1 MRLIKPS
8 TQNSSNSSWLC
19 GGRLLRDRAAARHR
33 GHPPFHR
40 ALTCMESPF
49 RKASQS
55 LNGSVHNTPGLKTT
69 PVNASPVWPVL
80 GLCSAVSRTF
90 NVFCVQPLLAQPQ
103 QCLCQD
109 VLDKNG
115 QSQPRSAS
123 RYFSSLQRSMRRS
136 LSRVFSLDAVQPVR
150 LRALR
155 ISAADLTELVV
166 KTPRDPNRWQRAVAV
181 RF

>member
-8 TQNSSNSSWLC
+8 TQTSASSSWLR
-19 GGRLLRDRAAARHR
+19 GGRLPRERAAARSR
-33 GHPPFHR
+33 GHTQFHR

-55 LNGSVHNTPGLKTT
+55 LNGSVHNTPGVKTT
-69 PVNASPVWPVL
+69 SVNASPVRPVL
-80 GLCSAVSRTF
+80 GLCSAVNGTPSG
-90 NVFCVQPLLAQPQ
+90 FCVQPLVAQMQ
-103 QCLCQD
+103 HCLCQD
-109 VLDKNG
+109 VSDKKG
-115 QSQPRSAS
+115 QTPPRSAS

-155 ISAADLTELVV
+155 ISAADLTELVA
-166 KTPRDPNRWQRAVAV
+166 KTPCALNRWQRAVAV
-181 RF
+181 RL